1 MDSQKPG
8 RKKDMSCQSFV
19 KFHSLLFFFLSPSAL
34 SKRIEQLLCWT
45 FELRGRLG
53 LINLAE

>member
-1 MDSQKPG
+1 
-8 RKKDMSCQSFV
+8 MSCQSFV